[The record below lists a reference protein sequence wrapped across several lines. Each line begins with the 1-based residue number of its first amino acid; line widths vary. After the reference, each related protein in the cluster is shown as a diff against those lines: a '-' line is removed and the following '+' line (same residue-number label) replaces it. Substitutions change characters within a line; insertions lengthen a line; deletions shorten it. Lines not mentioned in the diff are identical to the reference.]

1 MKPSIVW
8 LVRLGIDQGLFNLRT
23 ALAVR
28 LKLGEDVDLLD
39 FAQELVDARH
49 VPEEGIEALERIAGL
64 AQAKAKSGPPPDDPF
79 AEATGT
85 NAPIPRPAEPKK
97 PALALHRSA
106 HAAPS
111 TPTVPSFA
119 PSAAPTAPSAA
130 GVFIATI
137 PSNVPLTLPPFTQPP
152 EPVRAAPEPPAEEP
166 PVGGLDGFP
175 FASVSQMDDAAL
187 AVLLRDLLATC
198 VREGVSDLHISAGSP
213 PFIRRQRVLRPISKH
228 VLTAEESLRLNTVL
242 LAPHQRTL
250 YLERKD
256 LDYAL
261 ALDSGH
267 RYRVNLMVHKGGPA
281 GAYRMIAA
289 KIPKLEDLGL
299 RNLDAVSK
307 LLTYHNGLILIT
319 GPVGAG
325 KTTTLAALVAEIN
338 AARSDH
344 VITVEDPIE
353 VVQVARKCNVT
364 QREVGPHTKSFA
376 SALKGALREDPDVIV
391 IGELRD
397 LETIEMAISASETG
411 HLVIG
416 TMHTSDAATTLNRLL
431 DVFPPAQ
438 QAQIRASVAE
448 SLRGVVCQ
456 RLLPAVDG
464 GLVLACEI
472 LIGNPAVSA
481 LIREGK
487 TQGLRNILE
496 TGQRDGMCLMEGTVF
511 KLYEEGRVSA
521 ETARAN
527 ISNRVLKARIV

>member
-8 LVRLGIDQGLFNLRT
+8 LVRLGIDQELFTLKT

-28 LKLGEDVDLLD
+28 FKLGEDTELID
-39 FAQELVDARH
+39 FAQELVDAHH
-49 VPEEGIEALERIAGL
+49 VSEEKIEMLEQIAGL
-64 AQAKAKSGPPPDDPF
+64 AHAKGQAGPPPIDPF
-79 AEATGT
+79 AEARGT
-85 NAPIPRPAEPKK
+85 NPPIPRPAEAKK
-97 PALALHRSA
+97 PSLALHRT
-106 HAAPS
+106 APAS
-111 TPTVPSFA
+111 VPA
-119 PSAAPTAPSAA
+119 PPSASAAQPAA
-130 GVFIATI
+130 GVPIATI
-137 PSNVPLTLPPFTQPP
+137 PASVPLTIPPVAVP
-152 EPVRAAPEPPAEEP
+152 AAPAESNAP
-166 PVGGLDGFP
+166 GVAAAGLGGLDSFP
-175 FASVSQMDDAAL
+175 FESIRQMDDASL
-187 AVLLRDLLATC
+187 AVILRDLLRTC
-198 VREGVSDLHISAGSP
+198 AREGVSDLHLSAGSQ
-213 PFIRRQRVLRPISKH
+213 PFIRRQRQLRPIGAH
-228 VLTAEESLRLNTVL
+228 VLEAEDALRLNTVL
-242 LAPHQRTL
+242 LAPHQRAL

-261 ALDSGH
+261 ALDAGS
-267 RYRVNLMVHKGGPA
+267 RYRVNLMFHKGGPA

-289 KIPKLEDLGL
+289 KVPKLEELGL
-299 RNLDAVSK
+299 RNLDSVRK
-307 LLTYHNGLILIT
+307 LLTYHNGLILVT

-338 AARSDH
+338 QERNDH

-353 VVQVARKCNVT
+353 VVQVARGCNIT

-431 DVFPPAQ
+431 DVFAPAQ

-456 RLLPAVDG
+456 RLLPSVDG

-487 TQGLRNILE
+487 MQGLRNILE
-496 TGQRDGMCLMEGTVF
+496 TGQRDGMCLMESTVF

-527 ISNRVLKARIV
+527 IANRVLKARIV